1 MAVASGVMHV
11 LAMRLELRFP
21 HVRSLKAKRSV
32 LRPVLDGG
40 RHRFPVAMA
49 EVDHHDSWQL
59 AAVGVSAVSESAT
72 KAAELI
78 DDVERYVWSLPDL
91 EVLSADRWWLEI
103 DA

>member
-1 MAVASGVMHV
+1 MHV

-21 HVRSLKAKRSV
+21 HAQSLKHKRAA

-49 EVDHHDSWQL
+49 EVDHHDSWQR

-72 KAAELI
+72 KVAQLI
-78 DDVERYVWSLPDL
+78 DDVERFVWSLPDL
-91 EVLSADRWWLEI
+91 EVLAADRHWLEI